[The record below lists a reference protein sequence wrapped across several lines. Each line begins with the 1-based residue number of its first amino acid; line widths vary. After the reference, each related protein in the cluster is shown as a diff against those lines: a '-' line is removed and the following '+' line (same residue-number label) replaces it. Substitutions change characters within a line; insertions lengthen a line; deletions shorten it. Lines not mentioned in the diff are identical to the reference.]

1 MKIFKALITVLSFVI
16 ISNISFGQDTIYW
29 SPSYKL
35 KWEDFRGK
43 PVIPS
48 KYGAVS
54 NPIIKYSL
62 SANEDSYNVKVLC
75 FFIKSRSWSQFKN
88 SDTLL
93 MHEQGHFDIA
103 ELFARKLK
111 KSFAEYKFNYK
122 TVGKDI
128 DSLFLLNKQERIKL
142 DNLYDKETNLSRN
155 GKMQLIWNNKIKAE
169 LDKHKKYASL

>member
-1 MKIFKALITVLSFVI
+1 MISVLFFVV
-16 ISNISFGQDTIYW
+16 ISNILFGQDTIYW

-35 KWEDFRGK
+35 KWEDFQGK
-43 PVIPS
+43 QDISS

-62 SANEDSYNVKVLC
+62 AANENSFNIKILC
-75 FFIKSRSWSQFKN
+75 FFIKSRSWSLFKN

-103 ELFARKLK
+103 ELFVRKLK
-111 KSFAEYKFNYK
+111 KTFAKYKFNYK

-128 DSLFLLNKQERIKL
+128 DSLFLLNKKERIKL

-169 LDKHKKYASL
+169 LDKLKKYASL

>member
-35 KWEDFRGK
+35 KWEDFQGK

-103 ELFARKLK
+103 EIFARKLN
-111 KSFAEYKFNYK
+111 KSIGEYQFNKNTFQKDLDAIYK
-122 TVGKDI
+122 SVVDEKEKYQQQYDDETDYSRNK
-128 DSLFLLNKQERIKL
+128 SKQEEWFKKIESELK
-142 DNLYDKETNLSRN
+142 
-155 GKMQLIWNNKIKAE
+155 QNKSWAG
-169 LDKHKKYASL
+169 Y